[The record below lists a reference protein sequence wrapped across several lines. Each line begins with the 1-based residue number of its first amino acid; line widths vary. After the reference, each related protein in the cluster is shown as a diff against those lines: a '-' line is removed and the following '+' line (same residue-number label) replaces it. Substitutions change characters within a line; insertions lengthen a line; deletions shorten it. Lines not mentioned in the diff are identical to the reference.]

1 METAVSV
8 SDERD
13 RLRFS
18 LDGASVAEYIYRPDG
33 PRDQSPRPYFD
44 GLRTRRGLLVS
55 ESQPDD
61 HPWHRGLSWAL
72 PVINDENFWGGPT
85 YLRDRGY
92 VQLSNNGEQRHGGF
106 GDEATPFDFDSLG
119 TTSSP
124 ASFTETLR
132 WNTEAG
138 LHILDERR
146 TISVSAAEPDSW
158 VLTFSTILTNVA
170 EIALSFGSPTT
181 RGRPN
186 GGYGGLF
193 WRGPQEFSRAVV
205 ISPLGTGND
214 DMRGQRAPW
223 MGMSGYATAAGGA
236 HSDAAGVTVVVVDG
250 DSNLRTPP
258 EWFAR
263 TEEYPCLCPAPFFST
278 EYTLD
283 VGSEL
288 RLDYAVV
295 IADGVS
301 DPERGAALAD
311 LGRMTLA
318 RVIHPTPSEPVT
330 LSRNETL

>member
-18 LDGASVAEYIYRPDG
+18 LDGTSVAEYIYRPDG
-33 PRDQSPRPYFD
+33 PREQSPRPYFD

-55 ESQPDD
+55 ESQPED

-85 YLRDRGY
+85 YLRGRGY

-106 GDEATPFDFDSLG
+106 GEEA
-119 TTSSP
+119 TSSP
-124 ASFTETLR
+124 ASFTETLH
-132 WNTEAG
+132 WYTEAG

-146 TISVSAAEPDSW
+146 TISVSASEPDSW
-158 VLTFSTILTNVA
+158 VLTFSTALTNVA

-193 WRGPQEFSRAVV
+193 WRGPQQFRDAVV

-223 MGMSGYATAAGGA
+223 MGMSGYTEGGA
-236 HSDAAGVTVVVVDG
+236 NSDTEAAGVTVVVVDG
-250 DSNLRTPP
+250 ENNLRTPP

-318 RVIHPTPSEPVT
+318 RVIHPASPEPAT
-330 LSRNETL
+330 LFRNETP